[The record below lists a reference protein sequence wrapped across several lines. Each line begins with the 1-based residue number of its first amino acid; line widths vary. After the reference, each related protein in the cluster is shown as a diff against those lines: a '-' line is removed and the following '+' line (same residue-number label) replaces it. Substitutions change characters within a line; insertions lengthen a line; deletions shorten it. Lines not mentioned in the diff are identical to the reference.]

1 MIPIYLCED
10 DIVQLETMKK
20 IIANLLFME
29 DYDME
34 LACCT
39 TKPEDI
45 LSFIKPN
52 MPLGIYFFDIDLQ
65 TNITGLTL
73 AERIRKYDPFGYII
87 FITSHIDMWR
97 LTFEYKVSALDF
109 VEKCETEY
117 LEKKI
122 ASCLSVI
129 WKQYKKLNLQLKKSV
144 PLQIN
149 GKVLYKD
156 VDTLLYIEATPPHR
170 VKFYTAT
177 QINFSVGNLNEFEK
191 FLPDYFFRCHRSF
204 IINIKKLTFYDEKNQ
219 VVYFENHSS
228 YPVSSRKRKLLKD
241 ILNIC

>member
-39 TKPEDI
+39 TKSEDI

-117 LEKKI
+117 LEKK
-122 ASCLSVI
+122 
-129 WKQYKKLNLQLKKSV
+129 
-144 PLQIN
+144 
-149 GKVLYKD
+149 
-156 VDTLLYIEATPPHR
+156 LLPA
-170 VKFYTAT
+170 
-177 QINFSVGNLNEFEK
+177 
-191 FLPDYFFRCHRSF
+191 
-204 IINIKKLTFYDEKNQ
+204 
-219 VVYFENHSS
+219 
-228 YPVSSRKRKLLKD
+228 
-241 ILNIC
+241 